1 MDVKMENGFIQTE
14 DLKKYYRMN
23 TVGVKALDG
32 ITIDIPRGAF
42 AVIMGPSGS
51 GKSTL
56 LNLIGGLDWP
66 TSGSIFVDGEE
77 IEALDETELAAYRRN
92 KVGFVFQSF
101 NLISSMSAEEN
112 VGFPLRFAGVQAA
125 QRKQRA
131 REKLEEVGLADR
143 MTHKPT
149 ELSGGEQQR
158 VAIARALINNPVL
171 ILADEP
177 TGNLDTISGLSVM
190 HTLADLQKS
199 GKTIMVATHDPRML
213 SFATQTIYLLD
224 GKEVSEEVYHQTIE
238 QLSWEGTN

>member
-1 MDVKMENGFIQTE
+1 MSDSFVSVRDLFKTYKMGSTEVHALNGVSLEIEPATF
-14 DLKKYYRMN
+14 
-23 TVGVKALDG
+23 TVL
-32 ITIDIPRGAF
+32 
-42 AVIMGPSGS
+42 MGPSGS

-56 LNLIGGLDWP
+56 LNMIGGLDWP

-158 VAIARALINNPVL
+158 VAIARALINDPVL

-177 TGNLDTISGLSVM
+177 TGNLDTTSGLSIM

-238 QLSWEGTN
+238 QLTWEGTN